1 MSMKSLI
8 PNNKIKFVSI
18 FVIWLFHVSG
28 VIGIGFANK
37 DFFVSFTPINLL
49 ISFYLLFANQ
59 IQVNNNTIKTAFSI
73 FFIGMF
79 AEVLGVNYGYIFG
92 EYVYLDNLGMKI
104 MGVPLLIGIQWVI
117 ISFITGSFAHYF
129 FKNRRIKS
137 ICLGVFLMIFLDV
150 LIEPVAPDLG
160 FWVFESEV
168 APLQNYLG
176 WFLIAIPAQIIFH
189 FGVEKKELV
198 FSINLLIVNF
208 LFFGILNLIAL

>member
-1 MSMKSLI
+1 MKFLI
-8 PNNKIKFVSI
+8 TDNKIKFASI
-18 FVIWLFHVSG
+18 FVIWLFHVCG
-28 VIGIGFANK
+28 VIGIGFSNK
-37 DFFVSFTPINLL
+37 ELFISFTPINLL
-49 ISFYLLFANQ
+49 ISFFLLFSNQ
-59 IQVNNNTIKTAFSI
+59 IQVNSNTVKTACSI

-92 EYVYLDNLGMKI
+92 EYIYLDNLGMKI

-117 ISFITGSFAHYF
+117 LSFVTGSFAHYF
-129 FKNRRIKS
+129 FKNKRIKS
-137 ICLGVFLMIFLDV
+137 ICLGVFLMILLDF

-168 APLQNYLG
+168 APLQNYVG

-189 FGVEKKELV
+189 FGVEKKEIV
-198 FSINLLIVNF
+198 FSINLLVVNF

>member
-1 MSMKSLI
+1 MKFLI
-8 PNNKIKFVSI
+8 TNNKIKFTSI
-18 FVIWLFHVSG
+18 FVIWLFHVCG

-49 ISFYLLFANQ
+49 ISFFLLFSNQ
-59 IQVNNNTIKTAFSI
+59 IQVNRNTVKTACSI

-92 EYVYLDNLGMKI
+92 EYIYLDNLGMKI

-117 ISFITGSFAHYF
+117 LSFVTGSFAHYF
-129 FKNRRIKS
+129 FKNKRIKS

-189 FGVEKKELV
+189 FGVEKKEIV
-198 FSINLLIVNF
+198 FSINLLVVNF

>member
-1 MSMKSLI
+1 MKFLI
-8 PNNKIKFVSI
+8 TDNKIKFASI
-18 FVIWLFHVSG
+18 FVIWLFHVCG

-49 ISFYLLFANQ
+49 ISFFLLFSNQ
-59 IQVNNNTIKTAFSI
+59 IQVNSNTVKTACSI

-92 EYVYLDNLGMKI
+92 EYIYLDNLGMKI

-117 ISFITGSFAHYF
+117 LSFVTGSFAHYF
-129 FKNRRIKS
+129 FKNKRFKS
-137 ICLGVFLMIFLDV
+137 ICFGVFLMILLDF

-168 APLQNYLG
+168 APLQNYVG

-189 FGVEKKELV
+189 FGVEKKEIV
-198 FSINLLIVNF
+198 FSINLLAVNF

>member
-1 MSMKSLI
+1 MKFLI
-8 PNNKIKFVSI
+8 TDNKIKFASI
-18 FVIWLFHVSG
+18 FVIWLIHVCG
-28 VIGIGFANK
+28 VIGIGFVNK

-49 ISFYLLFANQ
+49 ISFFLLFSNQ
-59 IQVNNNTIKTAFSI
+59 IQVNSNTVKTACSI

-92 EYVYLDNLGMKI
+92 EYIYLDNLGMKI
-104 MGVPLLIGIQWVI
+104 MGVPLMIGIQWVI
-117 ISFITGSFAHYF
+117 LSFVTGSFAHYF
-129 FKNRRIKS
+129 FKNKRFKS
-137 ICLGVFLMIFLDV
+137 ICLGVFLMILLDF

-168 APLQNYLG
+168 APLQNYVG

-189 FGVEKKELV
+189 FGVEKKEIV
-198 FSINLLIVNF
+198 FSINLLFVNF

>member
-1 MSMKSLI
+1 MKFLI
-8 PNNKIKFVSI
+8 TDNKIKFVSI
-18 FVIWLFHVSG
+18 FVIWLFHVCG
-28 VIGIGFANK
+28 VIGIGFANR

-49 ISFYLLFANQ
+49 ISFFLLFSNQ
-59 IQVNNNTIKTAFSI
+59 IQVNTNTVKTAFSI

-92 EYVYLDNLGMKI
+92 EYIYLDNLGMKI

-117 ISFITGSFAHYF
+117 LSFVTGSFAHYF
-129 FKNRRIKS
+129 FKNKRFKS
-137 ICLGVFLMIFLDV
+137 ICFGVFLMILLDF
-150 LIEPVAPDLG
+150 LIEPVAPELG

-168 APLQNYLG
+168 APIQNYVG

-189 FGVEKKELV
+189 FGVEKKEIV
-198 FSINLLIVNF
+198 FSINLLFVNF